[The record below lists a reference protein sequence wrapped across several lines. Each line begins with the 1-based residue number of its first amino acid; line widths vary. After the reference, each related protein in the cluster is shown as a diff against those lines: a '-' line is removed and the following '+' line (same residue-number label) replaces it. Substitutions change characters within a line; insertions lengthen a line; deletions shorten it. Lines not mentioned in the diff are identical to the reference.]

1 MSMRMILIWNYS
13 ERSSEMDEVKP
24 ILCGFLQKRSPTLGM
39 QKPTARHGATG
50 FAAPLLF
57 SWPLAGHTACHW
69 SAQAASLG
77 PTLPARC
84 YPTIVVSVS
93 ARILVTCA
101 AVKMTSIVKVIGGV
115 VERMGRISK
124 S

>member
-1 MSMRMILIWNYS
+1 
-13 ERSSEMDEVKP
+13 MDEVNRF
-24 ILCGFLQKRSPTLGM
+24 LCGCLQKRSPTLGM
-39 QKPTARHGATG
+39 QKPAARHGATG
-50 FAAPLLF
+50 FAAPLLC
-57 SWPLAGHTACHW
+57 SWLLAGHTACHR

-77 PTLPARC
+77 PTLPTRC

-101 AVKMTSIVKVIGGV
+101 AVKMASIVKVIGGV
-115 VERMGRISK
+115 FERMGWISK